1 MKIDI
6 EEKGMKIPIVEYEVY
21 QQLNDN
27 DSKHEKLDLSECKDT
42 NIDISIPVKLDQEL
56 YKHNSSDEYYNNKCL
71 GSTSDSGTDISLK
84 DRRNDFIEQ
93 NLTLCEDNCILID
106 YNYTN
111 KRAKC
116 NCKIKIKLP
125 IIDEIR
131 FDKNKLLKSFTDVK
145 GYFTNID
152 VVKCYKSVFK
162 KKAIF
167 KNIGFFISIFIFLL
181 LVICIILFYV
191 KFFKILKKQIHIISK
206 AIKMK
211 YKLKIKKIAKHNPPK
226 EPEKFNFIININN
239 IRKKKSIS

>member
-27 DSKHEKLDLSECKDT
+27 DSKHEKLDLTECKDT

-71 GSTSDSGTDISLK
+71 GTTSDSGTDISLK

-106 YNYTN
+106 YNYTTN
-111 KRAKC
+111 RAKC
-116 NCKIKIKLP
+116 NCKMKLKLP
-125 IIDEIR
+125 IIDEIK
-131 FDKNKLLKSFTDVK
+131 FNKNKLLKSFTDVK

-152 VVKCYKSVFK
+152 VVQCYKIVFK

-167 KNIGFFISIFIFLL
+167 FFF
-181 LVICIILFYV
+181 
-191 KFFKILKKQIHIISK
+191 
-206 AIKMK
+206 
-211 YKLKIKKIAKHNPPK
+211 
-226 EPEKFNFIININN
+226 
-239 IRKKKSIS
+239 